1 VEGTHESLGFLA
13 EGVVD
18 VIHRV
23 VTDPGRLSKA
33 WCEQVVAGG
42 FEDTRYVEIVGV
54 VITVVSVDVFCRGG
68 RHLQHDGSDC

>member
-1 VEGTHESLGFLA
+1 
-13 EGVVD
+13 